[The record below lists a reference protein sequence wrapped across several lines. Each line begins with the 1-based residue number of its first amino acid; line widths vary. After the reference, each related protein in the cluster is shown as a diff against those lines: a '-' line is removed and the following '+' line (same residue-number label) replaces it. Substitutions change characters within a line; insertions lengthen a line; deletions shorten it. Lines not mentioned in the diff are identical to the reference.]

1 MYLFYTG
8 NVKLPGD
15 FDYVTQGREAN
26 TVLVESRDGRTFGDK
41 KLLLTNRDYPADY
54 TLHIRDPK
62 VFALEDRYYMVL
74 GAGRKMTAGRC
85 CSMKALIW
93 KTGDFAGS

>member
-8 NVKLPGD
+8 NVKLAGD

-26 TVLVESRDGRTFGDK
+26 TVLVESRDGRTFVDK

-54 TLHIRDPK
+54 TLQPTRMASAPASWKANSPK
-62 VFALEDRYYMVL
+62 W
-74 GAGRKMTAGRC
+74 TAG
-85 CSMKALIW
+85 KPNPTPPA
-93 KTGDFAGS
+93 F